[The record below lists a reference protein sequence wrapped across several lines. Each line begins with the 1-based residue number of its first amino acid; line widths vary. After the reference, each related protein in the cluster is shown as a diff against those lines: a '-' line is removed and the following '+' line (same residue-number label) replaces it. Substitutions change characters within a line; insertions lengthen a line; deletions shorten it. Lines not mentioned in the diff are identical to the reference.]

1 MQTTQTIFAEWRVLN
16 MNTLCC
22 MCNMK
27 SIMVHSDQTLSWA
40 RYVNKIKLQRSSV
53 NLTKMLHYIIKRILP
68 FTIYSPKCKQE
79 FYNTYDCFRVFIQG
93 AWKLSHNW
101 IRKSPDLLICSVG
114 CFVDQL
120 RAGSDMDFGYFS
132 EQFPVAPMLNYALHF
147 HS

>member
-1 MQTTQTIFAEWRVLN
+1 MTA
-16 MNTLCC
+16 
-22 MCNMK
+22 
-27 SIMVHSDQTLSWA
+27 
-40 RYVNKIKLQRSSV
+40 
-53 NLTKMLHYIIKRILP
+53 
-68 FTIYSPKCKQE
+68 
-79 FYNTYDCFRVFIQG
+79 CFRVFIQG

-101 IRKSPDLLICSVG
+101 IRKPPDLLICSVG